1 MEEGMKKAD
10 GRWRSNAD
18 GPVSGRTCVLLYF
31 RTRQPVPFSSGL
43 YVICTCAKRPRSL
56 QLTPSPLILSVHLSD
71 HMRRASALSQQSPSS
86 PTKAPP
92 SPRTTMDVHGSD
104 DDDELIRAKILLMG
118 QRRSVG
124 PSDMISLRS
133 AIHTHAGACNSVHL
147 CRSGKTSIFR
157 VLFEGLNPK
166 QAFYTEPTTRL
177 TKYKIE
183 YVVMCPRR

>member
-56 QLTPSPLILSVHLSD
+56 PVTPSPLILSVHLSD

-104 DDDELIRAKILLMG
+104 DDDDLIRAKILLMG
-118 QRRSVG
+118 QRRSV
-124 PSDMISLRS
+124 PLISFHCGAPFILTLVL
-133 AIHTHAGACNSVHL
+133 AIPCICVGAAKRAS
-147 CRSGKTSIFR
+147 SGSSLK
-157 VLFEGLNPK
+157 V
-166 QAFYTEPTTRL
+166 
-177 TKYKIE
+177 
-183 YVVMCPRR
+183 